1 MKKKTRLAFLSFF
14 MALMLMIPAFW
25 GWSYNSVIVQAEEA
39 TDVAEVVLEDRT
51 GVLTVYA
58 DVRKTGEETVVPL
71 SLGSGFLIGSLES
84 GQYII
89 TNYHVIDIDAYM
101 QQYAK
106 DAGVNANNLKKVYQ
120 IIVAAGDVPV
130 EATVVKISE
139 GNDIAILKLEEQ
151 IHNSKHLILSSKDN
165 VRETQSVYALGYPYV
180 VTAYGQDFSEQKD
193 EDVTI
198 EKGAISKFPTKRG
211 VKYIMHSAQLSQGCS
226 GGPLVDS
233 DGNVVAVNNSMITT
247 GDQNYYYSVQI
258 DVVREILDTL
268 GIQYD
273 SVDNQALTNTG
284 DGDDI
289 SNQTDASDVVEEPT
303 TEALPQIDK
312 SGLESAISDAE
323 TLEEEDYSEESW
335 NNLDEK
341 LNEAYAVN
349 ENSEVSQ
356 TEVDDARAQL
366 ELAMEEMDDKSSFP
380 VILVVVL
387 VVVVLA
393 VVVVVVIISTRKKK
407 KPVQNTPADQKND
420 WVDYTKSTPSDYPA
434 GGSDYGNSP
443 MGGFDNMQAGET
455 SVLNEGAG
463 DTTILNNQSTVH
475 AVLYRKS
482 NFENIKINKSNFFIG
497 KERKKV
503 DFCISN
509 NNSISRIHA
518 EVIMRNGTFYL
529 VDQKSTNGTYV
540 NGVRLTPLQETEL
553 KNGDIIQ
560 LSDEEFEFKTN

>member
-1 MKKKTRLAFLSFF
+1 MRKKTRLAILSFL
-14 MALMLMIPAFW
+14 MAFVLMMPVS
-25 GWSYNSVIVQAEEA
+25 GWWMYQPSAVQAEEA

-58 DVRKTGEETVVPL
+58 GVRKTGEETVVPL
-71 SLGSGFLIGSLES
+71 SLGSGFLIGSLET
-84 GQYII
+84 GQYIV
-89 TNYHVIDIDAYM
+89 TNYHVIDIDAYA

-130 EATVVKISE
+130 EATVVKVSE
-139 GNDIAILKLEEQ
+139 SNDIAILKLEEQ

-180 VTAYGQDFSEQKD
+180 VTAYGQDFAAQKD

-198 EKGAISKFPTKRG
+198 EKGAISKFPTKQG

-233 DGNVVAVNNSMITT
+233 DGNVVAVNNSIITT
-247 GDQNYYYSVQI
+247 GEQNYYYSVQI

-273 SVDNQALTNTG
+273 SVDGQSAADTETVDADAG
-284 DGDDI
+284 E
-289 SNQTDASDVVEEPT
+289 TDVETVAEEPT
-303 TEALPQIDK
+303 AEVLPQTDK
-312 SGLESAISDAE
+312 SALASAISEAE
-323 TLEEEDYSEESW
+323 ALEEGDYSEDSW

-341 LNEAYAVN
+341 LNEAYAAN
-349 ENSEVSQ
+349 DNSEASQ

-366 ELAMEEMDDKSSFP
+366 ELAMDEMEEKSSFP
-380 VILVVVL
+380 VILVVIL

-420 WVDYTKSTPSDYPA
+420 WVDYTKSTPSDHPA